1 MDHDQWVA
9 MRISEVV
16 MECREKLIGV
26 TGVLNMRPEP
36 ILADKERTALEL
48 MRNEID
54 LLLSIDDK
62 RKAL

>member
-1 MDHDQWVA
+1 MTHDEWVS

-16 MECREKLIGV
+16 LECREKMIGV
-26 TGVLNMRPEP
+26 TGVLSMRPEP

-48 MRNEID
+48 MRHEIG

-62 RKAL
+62 RKVA

>member
-1 MDHDQWVA
+1 M
-9 MRISEVV
+9 
-16 MECREKLIGV
+16 IGV

-54 LLLSIDDK
+54 LLLSVDDK
-62 RKAL
+62 RKVA